1 MRGATFEKASW
12 AQDEGARQT
21 KNSISE
27 ALVDQKWSISWRALV
42 KMRGPCAEWGSSAV
56 LGGVLTV
63 FTRDDPSLPGITL
76 PKVCYKPCCSYCAL
90 CKSCVGISS
99 VQSRKER
106 SIWSILIGRRS
117 LCTTYLRTRYFQC
130 RRLTQVACPTFSL
143 QLCSMDLD
151 LKKDRG
157 IK

>member
-1 MRGATFEKASW
+1 MMHHARGHFREGFM

-63 FTRDDPSLPGITL
+63 FTRDDPSLPGMGL
-76 PKVCYKPCCSYCAL
+76 P
-90 CKSCVGISS
+90 
-99 VQSRKER
+99 
-106 SIWSILIGRRS
+106 
-117 LCTTYLRTRYFQC
+117 
-130 RRLTQVACPTFSL
+130 
-143 QLCSMDLD
+143 
-151 LKKDRG
+151 
-157 IK
+157 